1 MTNIRERQ
9 ELRAWSKVLHRY
21 DSILSKIEHS
31 FTIIASVLLFVMIF
45 MVSYSVIGRS
55 FFSLSG
61 AWAVELSEYIMLY
74 LTFLLAPWI
83 LKESGHVRITIF
95 LDLLSLR
102 AHSILNVVTT
112 VAAAIVWLVLCWFS
126 IEVTISSYQR
136 GVVLTKI
143 LQVPEYILLTVIP
156 LGSLFLFLR
165 TIYQLLKRFV
175 YTGREEDQIHDSR
188 PPEI

>member
-9 ELRAWSKVLHRY
+9 ELRGWSKALHRY
-21 DSILSKIEHS
+21 DDILSKIEHS
-31 FTIIASVLLFVMIF
+31 FVIIASVLLFAMIF

-55 FFSLSG
+55 FFSLPG
-61 AWAVELSEYIMLY
+61 AWAVELSEYILLY
-74 LTFLLAPWI
+74 LTFLSAPWI
-83 LKESGHVRITIF
+83 LKENGHVRITIF
-95 LDLLSLR
+95 LELLSLR
-102 AHSILNVVTT
+102 AYSILNVVTT

-126 IEVTISSYQR
+126 LEVTISSYQR

-143 LQVPEYILLTVIP
+143 LQVPEYILLAVIP

-165 TIYQLLKRFV
+165 TICQLLERFV
-175 YTGREEDQIHDSR
+175 DKGRNEDQIHDSQ